1 MTQENKQMQNPV
13 RAWEATTGDSPPI
26 NLEARFQNGDACFF
40 AYAYLGYCHFDQ
52 SGVIEMH
59 FASRI
64 LRLEGRN
71 LRELYA
77 ALAKHSVV
85 AVQQAEA
92 SDQQPEHAASIDKI
106 EVTDAEG

>member
-1 MTQENKQMQNPV
+1 MQENKPTQNPV
-13 RAWEATTGDSPPI
+13 RAWDASTGDSPPI

-52 SGVIEMH
+52 GGVIEMH

-77 ALAKHSVV
+77 ALVKHAVV
-85 AVQQAEA
+85 AVQQSEA
-92 SDQQPEHAASIDKI
+92 SDQRVEHDASIDKI
-106 EVTDAEG
+106 EVTDEED